1 MSDTVRLLSTVND
14 RLFLDALVAEE
25 YEAAAG
31 VAVLGGLRIQR
42 ARKNHAVAEGYR
54 R

>member
-1 MSDTVRLLSTVND
+1 MNSISDSLTGLD

-31 VAVLGGLRIQR
+31 AAVLGGLQIEQ
-42 ARKNHAVAEGYR
+42 ARQNHAVAEGYT
-54 R
+54 

>member
-1 MSDTVRLLSTVND
+1 MSDSVRGSLTGID

-31 VAVLGGLRIQR
+31 AAVLGGLRIQR
-42 ARKNHAVAEGYR
+42 ARNNHAVAEGYR